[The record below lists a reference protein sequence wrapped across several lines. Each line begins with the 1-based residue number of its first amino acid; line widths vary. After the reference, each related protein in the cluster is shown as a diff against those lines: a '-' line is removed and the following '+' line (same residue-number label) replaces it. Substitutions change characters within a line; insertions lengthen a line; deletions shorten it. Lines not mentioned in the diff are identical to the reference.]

1 MDFSHYLNKKVIV
14 NFSGGREVTGVLK
27 GFDQVSNLVLDDVWE
42 SIKDKNDNTKEISKR
57 ELGLIIV
64 RGPNVCYIILNLF

>member
-14 NFSGGREVTGVLK
+14 NFSGGREAIGVLK

-42 SIKDKNDNTKEISKR
+42 IIKCPAGVKEVSRR

-64 RGPNVCYIILNLF
+64 RGPNVKFL